1 MAVADT
7 TAAQHASASRSRHD
21 PSTPA
26 PTPVDPPERAHP
38 LSSLDSRLVLFGG
51 RGGVGK
57 TVFAAAL
64 ADAWA
69 RAEPQR
75 PVSLLSLDPAHSLAD
90 AFAGEDPPDNLKVEE
105 VDAGLALRT
114 FKEAHDATLA
124 EIARRGTFLDEEDIA
139 DLLDLS
145 TPGLDELLALLRI
158 PDLLAAEPGRRVI
171 LDTAPYGHTT
181 RLLGSIWSADRWLDA
196 LDALLAKHRFLAET
210 FARGYK
216 ADETDALIDDLR
228 GKVRRLQR
236 LLTSAECRFV
246 IVAVAEPLCLGES
259 VALHQELQRRSIR
272 AGPLILNRRLAPSSC
287 RRCAGSSAA
296 QHEAIAEAL
305 PSLRGLDLLTAP
317 LLDKEPLGR
326 RGLAELLAAT
336 APLDEVDT
344 PTVAGLSAR
353 AMDGRPLRPSVELIL
368 VTGKGGVGKTT
379 VAAAL
384 ALAAAESRE
393 VMLLSA
399 DPAPS
404 LTSVLRRPIGP
415 APTSLGEHLSARTL
429 DAAGLWQLW
438 CDRYRDELEAALVA
452 RLGGL
457 DLTFD
462 RAVLERLLDLT
473 PPGIDEV
480 VATAE
485 IIDLLADDPERLIVL
500 DTAATGHFLRL
511 LGTPE
516 LLQSWIRAFFRVL
529 IKYRETI
536 RLPQL
541 SDRLIA
547 LSKQIKRL
555 RALLADPERAQVWVV
570 TVPTR
575 MAEEEACDL
584 LRSLEKAEL
593 TPERIIVNHTT
604 AADGECRHCAAIRGR
619 EAPILARWR
628 SRGRPLTIERGAP
641 PLGRL
646 PLLAL
651 GRQLI
656 HDEARG

>member
-1 MAVADT
+1 M
-7 TAAQHASASRSRHD
+7 
-21 PSTPA
+21 
-26 PTPVDPPERAHP
+26 
-38 LSSLDSRLVLFGG
+38 
-51 RGGVGK
+51 GK

-69 RAEPQR
+69 RADRQR
-75 PVSLLSLDPAHSLAD
+75 PVSLLSIDPAHSLAD
-90 AFAGEDPPDNLKVEE
+90 AFAGEAPPANLRVEE
-105 VDAGLALRT
+105 VDAGLALRA

-158 PDLLAAEPGRRVI
+158 PDLIAEDPRRRVI

-181 RLLGSIWSADRWLDA
+181 RLLESLWSADRWLDA

-210 FARGYK
+210 FARGYT

-228 GKVRRLQR
+228 LKVQRLQR
-236 LLTSAECRFV
+236 LLTSDDARFV
-246 IVAVAEPLCLGES
+246 IVTVAEPLCLRES
-259 VALHQELQRRSIR
+259 AVLREELRRRSIPV
-272 AGPLILNRRLAPSSC
+272 GPLIVNRTLTPSPC
-287 RRCAGSSAA
+287 RRCAGSLTA
-296 QHEAIAEAL
+296 QLHAITAAL
-305 PSLRGLDLLTAP
+305 PRLRTLDLLRAP
-317 LLDKEPLGR
+317 LLAKEPLGH
-326 RGLAELLAAT
+326 RGFAELLAAT
-336 APLDEVDT
+336 GPLEEVDT
-344 PTVAGLSAR
+344 PTIAGLPAR
-353 AMDGRPLRPSVELIL
+353 AVNGRPLQPSVELIL

-379 VAAAL
+379 VATAL
-384 ALAAAESRE
+384 ALAAAEAPRE
-393 VMLLSA
+393 VILLSA

-404 LTSVLRRPIGP
+404 LTSALERPIGP
-415 APTSLGEHLSARTL
+415 SLTPLGEHLSARTL
-429 DAAGLWQLW
+429 DAEGVWRAW
-438 CDRYRDELEAALVA
+438 CDRYHDELEAALED

-462 RAVLERLLDLT
+462 REMLERLLDLT

-480 VATAE
+480 VAIAE
-485 IIDLLADDPERLIVL
+485 ITELLADDPDRLIVL

-516 LLQSWIRAFFRVL
+516 VLQSWIRAFFRVL
-529 IKYRETI
+529 IKYRDTI

-575 MAEEEACDL
+575 MAEEEARDL
-584 LRSLEKAEL
+584 LQSLEQAHFA
-593 TPERIIVNHTT
+593 PERIVVNHVT
-604 AADGECRHCAAIRGR
+604 AADGECPRCTAIRDR
-619 EAPILARWR
+619 EAPILERWHR
-628 SRGRPLTIERGAP
+628 DGRPVTIDRGLP
-641 PLGRL
+641 PLGL
-646 PLLAL
+646 EPLVAL

-656 HDEARG
+656 DDKARG